1 MILSFLEKLVCFLIS
16 NCESLIT
23 SITMKIK
30 SYLPLLL
37 IFALF
42 ASPEV
47 YSQEEN
53 QGEEIAKL
61 IRKGD
66 ARELS
71 RNFNVSV
78 QLTLPENEGRFSRTQ
93 AELIIRDFFS
103 KYPPKSF
110 SISHQGASSD
120 GSRYYIGVYKTTNV
134 TFRSYFLL
142 KLVSDKS
149 LIHQLRFEDDD

>member
-1 MILSFLEKLVCFLIS
+1 MTLSFREKLVCFLIS
-16 NCESLIT
+16 KCESLIT
-23 SITMKIK
+23 GITMKIK
-30 SYLPLLL
+30 KQLTIFL

-42 ASPEV
+42 VCPEV
-47 YSQEEN
+47 YSQDDSK
-53 QGEEIAKL
+53 GEEIAKL

-66 ARELS
+66 ARELA

-93 AELIIRDFFS
+93 AEMIIRDFFS
-103 KYPPKSF
+103 KHPPKSF
-110 SISHQGASSD
+110 SINHQGASSD
-120 GSRYYIGVYKTTNV
+120 GSRYYIGVYKTTSV

-142 KLVSDKS
+142 KQVADKA

>member
-1 MILSFLEKLVCFLIS
+1 MTLSFREKLVCFLIS
-16 NCESLIT
+16 KCESLIT
-23 SITMKIK
+23 EITMKIK
-30 SYLPLLL
+30 KYLPLLL

-42 ASPEV
+42 ACPKV
-47 YSQEEN
+47 YSQDDN
-53 QGEEIAKL
+53 KGEEIAKL

-66 ARELS
+66 ARELA

-93 AELIIRDFFS
+93 AEMIIRDFFS
-103 KYPPKSF
+103 KHPPKSF
-110 SISHQGASSD
+110 SINHQGASSD
-120 GSRYYIGVYKTTNV
+120 GSRYYIGVYKTTSV

-142 KLVSDKS
+142 KQVSEKA

>member
-1 MILSFLEKLVCFLIS
+1 MKLSCAEKLVCFLLS

-23 SITMKIK
+23 GIIMKIK
-30 SYLPLLL
+30 KILPLLL
-37 IFALF
+37 IFAFF
-42 ASPEV
+42 ACPGA
-47 YSQEEN
+47 YSQDDN
-53 QGEEIAKL
+53 KGEEIANL
-61 IRKGD
+61 IRKGN

-103 KYPPKSF
+103 KYPPRSF
-110 SISHQGASSD
+110 SINHQGASSD

-142 KLVSDKS
+142 KQVSEKS